1 MERVGNDVKDV
12 FSPSSYGST
21 RTQNH
26 RMKSQRGPYRSHWV
40 SPSSVL
46 VGKSKAQRE
55 EEAHSESQGSTL
67 PGPAETEWSAHS
79 LFTSYVA
86 LLPN

>member
-1 MERVGNDVKDV
+1 MGSDVKDV
-12 FSPSSYGST
+12 LAPSSYGST

-26 RMKSQRGPYRSHWV
+26 RMRSQRGPCWSRWA
-40 SPSSVL
+40 SPSRVL

-55 EEAHSESQGSTL
+55 EEARSESQGSTP
-67 PGPAETEWSAHS
+67 PGLAETEWGAHS
-79 LFTSYVA
+79 LSTSYAA